1 METKK
6 VKKQNEHKIRV
17 ELEELEKVVPLVV
30 EYQDLLNQLECDSI
44 GEFELKVNERT
55 KFTNALMSAT
65 AFGHEEEYSRLLEL
79 EKLIDGRLSTSDLS
93 PSKGLK
99 SYIAK
104 RVREKHTEYY
114 TDYDLKLKNTLDKII
129 KMHNSLEPSDR
140 KNIGYNRTGELV
152 FSPFS
157 LLKI

>member
-65 AFGHEEEYSRLLEL
+65 AFGHE
-79 EKLIDGRLSTSDLS
+79 
-93 PSKGLK
+93 
-99 SYIAK
+99 
-104 RVREKHTEYY
+104 
-114 TDYDLKLKNTLDKII
+114 
-129 KMHNSLEPSDR
+129 
-140 KNIGYNRTGELV
+140 
-152 FSPFS
+152 
-157 LLKI
+157 

>member
-1 METKK
+1 METKR

-17 ELEELEKVVPLVV
+17 ELEELEQLVPLVV
-30 EYQDLLNQLECDSI
+30 EYQDLLKQLGCDSI

-65 AFGHEEEYSRLLEL
+65 AFGHDEEYTRLLEL
-79 EKLIDGRLSTSDLS
+79 EKLIDGRLYPTDLT
-93 PSKGLK
+93 PSKELK
-99 SYIAK
+99 SYVTKII
-104 RVREKHTEYY
+104 REKHTEYY
-114 TDYDLKLKNTLDKII
+114 TDDDLKLKDTLDKII

-157 LLKI
+157 ILNI

>member
-65 AFGHEEEYSRLLEL
+65 
-79 EKLIDGRLSTSDLS
+79 
-93 PSKGLK
+93 
-99 SYIAK
+99 IAQQK
-104 RVREKHTEYY
+104 
-114 TDYDLKLKNTLDKII
+114 
-129 KMHNSLEPSDR
+129 
-140 KNIGYNRTGELV
+140 
-152 FSPFS
+152 
-157 LLKI
+157 